1 MICLCKGLFQVAP
14 DRATP
19 PQGEIVMAV
28 MDLGAQTSCW
38 VECGKLRDGSRQ
50 KDGSIENDKT

>member
-1 MICLCKGLFQVAP
+1 MICMCKGLFQVAP

-38 VECGKLRDGSRQ
+38 LNVGNSVVGVDRKMEA
-50 KDGSIENDKT
+50 